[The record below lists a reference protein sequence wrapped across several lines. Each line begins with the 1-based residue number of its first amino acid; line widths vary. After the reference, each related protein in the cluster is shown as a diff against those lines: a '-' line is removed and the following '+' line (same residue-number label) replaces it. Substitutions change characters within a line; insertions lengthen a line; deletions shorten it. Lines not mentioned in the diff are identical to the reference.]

1 MKFADEIRRGLAR
14 LPISEEFVRLRET
27 LHVDGESFLMSSPK
41 PHVNRDKFY
50 TNASFVMSSGEMAGL
65 TFLIEFLATTSKP
78 LVPLA
83 LEHDGVLVAC
93 MESLDDLER
102 SELSDQFTRF
112 FWSAAGIHLPIEIED
127 AYTLEIE
134 NQI

>member
-27 LHVDGESFLMSSPK
+27 LHVDGESFLMSSSK

-78 LVPLA
+78 LVPFLWPWSMM
-83 LEHDGVLVAC
+83 GFWWLV
-93 MESLDDLER
+93 
-102 SELSDQFTRF
+102 
-112 FWSAAGIHLPIEIED
+112 WSP
-127 AYTLEIE
+127 
-134 NQI
+134 